1 MNTHPPATPLATP
14 PATPRATPPASSLAT
29 SLATAVADRALDRL
43 GTHLSDQVRLRA
55 LLPGESVEDHGRE
68 AVLARFDDWF
78 GSYDTVVL
86 TDVASDD
93 VGDRVLVHYK
103 LTFDPDGAARVLTQ
117 TVVCS
122 IYDGLVGRMDLVCSG
137 FRKQP

>member
-1 MNTHPPATPLATP
+1 MNTHP
-14 PATPRATPPASSLAT
+14 LAT
-29 SLATAVADRALDRL
+29 SMATAVADRALERL
-43 GTHLSDQVRLRA
+43 GTHLTEEIRLRA
-55 LLPGESVEDHGRE
+55 LLPGGHIEEHGRD

-86 TDVASDD
+86 SDVGGDE

-103 LTFDPDGAARVLTQ
+103 LTFDPDGDRRVLTQ

-122 IYDGLVGRMDLVCSG
+122 VYAGLVGRMDLVCSG
-137 FRKQP
+137 FREQP